1 MDYANLDHF
10 FKSGKHHLKKGPIA
24 LIFAEDEV
32 ELAST
37 ILHHTKLGFMKTI
50 IFSKSMPAL
59 PTEVQDR
66 IAPVYVDLF
75 NAPDVSTI
83 INKISTLTSNQWI
96 YFCYNAEYLF
106 FPFCETRSIAELL
119 NFHSEERRAAMLTYV
134 VDIYFKDPLTSG
146 EVISRNKAQLDKAG
160 YFATARVDPK
170 THQPMDHQL
179 DFFGGL
185 RWRFEEYVPY
195 SQRKIDRISIFKA
208 SKGLNISKNYTFNNQ
223 EYNTYACRWHNN
235 LTAAIISF
243 RAAKA
248 LMNNPNPK
256 SEIKDL
262 FWEHSTPFKWQSS
275 QLLDLGLIE
284 PGQWF

>member
-1 MDYANLDHF
+1 MDYASLDDF

-37 ILHHTKLGFMKTI
+37 ISHHSKLGFTKI
-50 IFSKSMPAL
+50 ILFAKSLPAL
-59 PTEVQDR
+59 PKENQHWLVS
-66 IAPVYVDLF
+66 VYTDLF
-75 NAPDVSTI
+75 NSPEVNVI
-83 INKISTLTSNQWI
+83 INKINNLTSNQWI

-106 FPFCETRSIAELL
+106 FPFCETRSVAELL
-119 NFHSEERRAAMLTYV
+119 AFHSEERREAMLTYV
-134 VDIYFKDPLTSG
+134 VDIYTKGVKTPVEASLMES
-146 EVISRNKAQLDKAG
+146 SYLDKSG
-160 YFATARVDPK
+160 YFAMARFEPRSS
-170 THQPMDHQL
+170 HSMDRQFN
-179 DFFGGL
+179 FFGGL

-195 SQRKIDRISIFKA
+195 EKRKIDRISIFKA
-208 SKGLNISKNYTFNNQ
+208 HKGLRISQNYTFNNH
-223 EYNTYACRWHNN
+223 EYNTYACPWHNN

-248 LMNNPNPK
+248 LMSNPDSK
-256 SEIKDL
+256 SEIDDL
-262 FWEHSTPFKWQSS
+262 SWEHSTPFKWQSS